1 MTELLRHPRTMSK
14 LQNEVRGIVGNITD
28 IITEDDLVGMH
39 YLKAVIKETLRLHTP
54 APLLVPRVSTQDVK
68 INDYD
73 IKAKTLVM
81 INAWGIGRDPETYEN
96 PEEYKPKRFLNNG
109 PDYKGN
115 DFQFIP
121 FGAGRRIFPGIQF
134 AISIDEIVLA
144 NIVHEFNWALPGGA
158 SGEGFDMTESNGAT
172 VNLKYPLKAV
182 ALPYLG

>member
-1 MTELLRHPRTMSK
+1 MFIAGTHATYAVLEWAMTELLRHPRIMSK

-54 APLLVPRVSTQDVK
+54 APLLVPRVSTQD
-68 INDYD
+68 
-73 IKAKTLVM
+73 
-81 INAWGIGRDPETYEN
+81 GIGRDPETYEN
-96 PEEYKPKRFLNNG
+96 PEYKPKRFLTKG

-134 AISIDEIVLA
+134 AISIVEIVLA